1 MMNEFNVSGTYI
13 WYYCICKRE
22 VWLLAHGLEADQ
34 QDENMQIGNVIHET
48 SYGRNSKEVGFGH
61 SKFDVISKGNGK
73 LIVGEI
79 KKSSRF
85 TESSRMQLL
94 FYLKELSDNDIEA
107 EGALMFPDE
116 KKKEVVKLDED
127 SKIKLESIIK
137 DIKRIVNLEQAPPPV
152 VIKYCKKC
160 AYAEFCWA

>member
-1 MMNEFNVSGTYI
+1 MNEFNVSGTYI

-22 VWLLAHGLEADQ
+22 VWLLAHALEADQ

-48 SYGRNSKEVGFGH
+48 TYSRNSKEIGFAN
-61 SKFDVISKGNGK
+61 SKFDIISKDNGK

-85 TESSRMQLL
+85 VESSQMQLL
-94 FYLKELSDNDIEA
+94 FYLKELSDNNISA
-107 EGALMFPDE
+107 EGVLMFPDE
-116 KKKEVVKLDED
+116 KKREVVKLDED
-127 SKIKLESIIK
+127 SKVKLENIVS
-137 DIKRIVNLEQAPPPV
+137 DIKRIVNLEQAPPAEM
-152 VIKYCKKC
+152 IKYCKKC

>member
-1 MMNEFNVSGTYI
+1 MYEFNVSGTYI

-22 VWLLAHGLEADQ
+22 VWLLAHALEADQ
-34 QDENMQIGNVIHET
+34 KDENMQMGNVIHEI
-48 SYGRNSKEVGFGH
+48 SYSRNSKEVGFGH
-61 SKFDVISKGNGK
+61 SKFDVISKDNGK

-85 TESSRMQLL
+85 LESSRMQLL
-94 FYLKELSDNDIEA
+94 FYLKELSDNNIVA
-107 EGALMFPDE
+107 EGVLMFPDE
-116 KKKEVVKLDED
+116 KKREVVKLDED
-127 SKIKLESIIK
+127 SKIILENIIK
-137 DIKRIVNLEQAPPPV
+137 DIKHIVNLEQSPPPV